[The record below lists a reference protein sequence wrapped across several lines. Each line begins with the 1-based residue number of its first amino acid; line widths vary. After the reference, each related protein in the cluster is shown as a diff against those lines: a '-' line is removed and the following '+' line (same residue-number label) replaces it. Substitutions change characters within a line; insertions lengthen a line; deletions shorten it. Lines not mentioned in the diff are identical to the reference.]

1 MVWPATTVDTT
12 NFDDVTDPP
21 SMARLQLLE
30 TVNDI
35 KAILAMRGV
44 ADGIA
49 DLDTSARIPIS
60 RLYTNVAN
68 GLIQLDGN
76 GDVPVSLFNTNSP
89 SNPAVLGG
97 DARIGYERDRFV
109 ALGDPSVS
117 LVQSS
122 WNGINA
128 NKDVWQTVSNATLQ
142 SAVARRALLYLKVGI
157 SGSLNTSHHG
167 RAYTYIRK
175 TGSGLGAG
183 YSTRRAVSS
192 TDYYS
197 TQQMT
202 DRMIAVNLDANSRYD
217 YLTSWDAIFN
227 SAGITITTVIYLV
240 GYWL

>member
-1 MVWPATTVDTT
+1 MVWPASTVDTT
-12 NFDDVTDPP
+12 NFDEVTDSPAL
-21 SMARLQLLE
+21 ARLQLLE
-30 TVNDI
+30 AVNDI

-44 ADGIA
+44 ANGTA
-49 DLDTSARIPIS
+49 DLDASARIPIS

-76 GDVPVSLFNTNSP
+76 GDVPVSLFNANSP

-192 TDYYS
+192 TNYYS

-202 DRMIAVNLDANSRYD
+202 DRMIAVNLDANSRFD

-227 SAGITITTVIYLV
+227 SAGITISTAVYLV